1 MRDGYL
7 DSTINQKD
15 KIMTKKA
22 DKEATPQEP
31 KQPTM
36 ADVVADKIMQR
47 HPEISELWV
56 TSDGMAFYCQ
66 TDAKNHAATLKQ
78 KEVSHI
84 KRVPC
89 TN

>member
-1 MRDGYL
+1 
-7 DSTINQKD
+7 
-15 KIMTKKA
+15 MTKKA
-22 DKEATPQEP
+22 DKEATPQEPQEP